1 MITPKRIGG
10 CACSIGSQALKNIS
24 KMVRLYIWH
33 PDWRVQEAAIN
44 ALPQFRTMIER
55 QGVNLPTGICKDL
68 TEEQYEGLY
77 RGCIVHEKPLTN
89 ALGPDFKQI
98 LTRENLIE
106 RYKSI

>member
-1 MITPKRIGG
+1 MCIRD
-10 CACSIGSQALKNIS
+10 S
-24 KMVRLYIWH
+24 
-33 PDWRVQEAAIN
+33 
-44 ALPQFRTMIER
+44 
-55 QGVNLPTGICKDL
+55 
-68 TEEQYEGLY
+68 LY